1 MHADS
6 GLQRYR
12 ERAEAGEHRANVT
25 AGSIGKKEWGGRDW
39 TSSRSRRDPDGSSQ
53 ESIIGMSPDHVDF
66 INQDKSGVFVTRT
79 VIVR

>member
-1 MHADS
+1 VHADS

-25 AGSIGKKEWGGRDW
+25 AGSIGKKELGGRDW
-39 TSSRSRRDPDGSSQ
+39 TSSGSRRDPDGSSQ

-66 INQDKSGVFVTRT
+66 INQGKSGVFVTRT